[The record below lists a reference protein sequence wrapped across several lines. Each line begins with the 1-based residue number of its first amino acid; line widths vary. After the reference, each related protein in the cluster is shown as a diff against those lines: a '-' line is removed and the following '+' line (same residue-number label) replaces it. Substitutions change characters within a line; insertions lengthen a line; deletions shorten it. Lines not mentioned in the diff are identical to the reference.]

1 MSAAALGSLPL
12 RPSHPEDGGRGLL
25 LALGAHALLIWA
37 LAVGVNW
44 RSSPDDRVAEAE
56 LWALVPQA
64 AAPRAAE
71 PPPPPAAA
79 VERPAPAP
87 KADDRAAEMEAE
99 LAAQREKRR
108 KDEMRRQAEEEAER
122 QEARRKQLA
131 AERREAEKR
140 EAEKRE
146 AERRK
151 LSEQKKTEREAKAE
165 EARREQQRQENLR
178 RLQGLAGASS
188 TNGSPEA
195 VGSAARSAGP
205 SAGYAGRIMARI
217 KPNITFT
224 ETLTQRQVAEVLVR
238 CAPDGLIISRR
249 IVKSSGNPAW
259 DEAVLKAIDKTE
271 RLPRD
276 TDGRVPA
283 EIAMVFNSSE

>member
-44 RSSPDDRVAEAE
+44 RSSSDDRVAEAE

-108 KDEMRRQAEEEAER
+108 KDELRRQADEEAER

-131 AERREAEKR
+131 AERR

-188 TNGSPEA
+188 TNGSPGA

>member
-64 AAPRAAE
+64 AAPRTAE
-71 PPPPPAAA
+71 PPPPPAPA
-79 VERPAPAP
+79 VERQAPAP
-87 KADDRAAEMEAE
+87 KADDRAAEVEAE

-108 KDEMRRQAEEEAER
+108 KDELRRQADEEAER

-140 EAEKRE
+140 EAEKRD
-146 AERRK
+146 AERKK

-188 TNGSPEA
+188 TSGSPGA

-224 ETLTQRQVAEVLVR
+224 ETLTQRQVTEVLVR

>member
-1 MSAAALGSLPL
+1 M
-12 RPSHPEDGGRGLL
+12 
-25 LALGAHALLIWA
+25 
-37 LAVGVNW
+37 
-44 RSSPDDRVAEAE
+44 
-56 LWALVPQA
+56 
-64 AAPRAAE
+64 
-71 PPPPPAAA
+71 
-79 VERPAPAP
+79 
-87 KADDRAAEMEAE
+87 K
-99 LAAQREKRR
+99 
-108 KDEMRRQAEEEAER
+108 EAER

-188 TNGSPEA
+188 TSGSPGA

>member
-44 RSSPDDRVAEAE
+44 RSSSDDRVAEAE

-108 KDEMRRQAEEEAER
+108 KDEMRRQAEEEPER

-131 AERREAEKR
+131 AERR

-188 TNGSPEA
+188 TSGSPGA

>member
-1 MSAAALGSLPL
+1 VSAAALGSLPL

-44 RSSPDDRVAEAE
+44 RSSSDDRVAEAE

-108 KDEMRRQAEEEAER
+108 KDELRRQADEEAER

-140 EAEKRE
+140 D
-146 AERRK
+146 AERKK

-188 TNGSPEA
+188 TSGSPGA

>member
-44 RSSPDDRVAEAE
+44 RSSSDDRVAEAE

-64 AAPRAAE
+64 AAPRTAE
-71 PPPPPAAA
+71 PPPPPAPA

-108 KDEMRRQAEEEAER
+108 KDELRRQADEEAER

-140 EAEKRE
+140 D
-146 AERRK
+146 AERKK

-188 TNGSPEA
+188 TSGSPGA

>member
-44 RSSPDDRVAEAE
+44 RSSSDDRVAEAE

-140 EAEKRE
+140 EAE
-146 AERRK
+146 RRK

-188 TNGSPEA
+188 TSGSPGA